1 MPHTLKIKKKRLA
14 ITKAQLQAIIE
25 RIQELESEKEA
36 LRLELWSHKRQPST
50 KIAYILLLFGATA
63 LVSSIFYVSS
73 ILAFI
78 GLGLSFWGALLLF
91 LKPVKYV
98 KSSFL
103 ESTAISS
110 LENLDRVIAD
120 LNYKGKAVYLP
131 PSPYFLKGYK
141 GGTVYISS
149 KKNMALPHVEEL
161 AGKKIFFK
169 NPKGVCL
176 VPPGLGLANLYE
188 KELGTEFLKVDLEY
202 LEDKLPAL
210 FTDNLEI
217 ASNFEMNAQNDAIYV
232 KITGS
237 VFKDFCKESRKIS
250 NICGSLGCPLC
261 SSIACAL
268 SRAIGKPIVI
278 EKIELSQDENVIEAY
293 YRVIEE

>member
-1 MPHTLKIKKKRLA
+1 MSQSSKIGKKPQAR
-14 ITKAQLQAIIE
+14 TTAQLQALIE
-25 RIQELESEKEA
+25 RIQKLESEKEA
-36 LRLELWSHKRQPST
+36 LKLELWSQKRQPST
-50 KIAYILLLFGATA
+50 KIAYILLFFGATA

-73 ILAFI
+73 VLAFI

-149 KKNMALPHVEEL
+149 EKNTVLPHIEEL
-161 AGKKIFFK
+161 AGKEVFFK
-169 NPKGVCL
+169 NPKGICL

-202 LEDKLPAL
+202 LEDKLPTL

-217 ASNFEMNAQNDAIYV
+217 ASDFEMNTQNDVIHI
-232 KITGS
+232 KITES

-250 NICGSLGCPLC
+250 NVCGSLGCPLC

-278 EKIELSQDENVIEAY
+278 EKTELSQDDNVIEAY